1 MADEDV
7 IVAEV
12 EAPPIEPN
20 NPIADFLK
28 SVEDQKYTDA
38 EKQFN
43 DMVTDRLQT
52 QMDQAKMK
60 IASAIYGDEEVEAAQ
75 DEVATEIGDLTQE
88 DDEDEDIVVDGT
100 LDDIEDDDDY
110 PVAPV

>member
-75 DEVATEIGDLTQE
+75 DEVETEIGDLTQE
-88 DDEDEDIVVDGT
+88 DDDDEDIVVDGT
-100 LDDIEDDDDY
+100 LDDDDDY